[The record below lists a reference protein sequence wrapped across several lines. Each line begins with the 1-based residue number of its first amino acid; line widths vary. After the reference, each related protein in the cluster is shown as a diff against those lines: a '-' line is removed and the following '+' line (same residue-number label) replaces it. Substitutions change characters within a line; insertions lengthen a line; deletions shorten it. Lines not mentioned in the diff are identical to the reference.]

1 MQAGVNAEQHARRV
15 RGFRKEA
22 VDVITEGQL
31 QAKRHAARA
40 AADTAGQVDV
50 QGMRRIHHAAL
61 FGKLRLQP
69 LACHRVAEEQSAG
82 VFIVNKEAVRI
93 AFCRFAPLFHRHAVI
108 LLILHDDDAVAAE
121 LRFLPLAGIGG
132 HVHRHL
138 KADACAHNADGHPQ
152 VAG

>member
-1 MQAGVNAEQHARRV
+1 MIGKRVEPVQQALHRAAHEAGRAPDRQAVCRRHVVDTQVLHRNLVVQAGVNAEQHARRV

-69 LACHRVAEEQSAG
+69 LACHRIAQEQGA
-82 VFIVNKEAVRI
+82 
-93 AFCRFAPLFHRHAVI
+93 
-108 LLILHDDDAVAAE
+108 
-121 LRFLPLAGIGG
+121 
-132 HVHRHL
+132 
-138 KADACAHNADGHPQ
+138 
-152 VAG
+152 